1 MKPLLN
7 ILSTTLIAANIVVAT
22 PAIGDSMGS
31 CLPPETIQGNVSF
44 VSGGIGQ
51 SEAMTFQNN
60 AKHFPLEIEFVMKDD
75 PRNAFLANV
84 NVVIRDYAGKAVLRT
99 VSQGPFLLATLP
111 QGKYWITAN
120 LDGIIQREA
129 IHVRDNKHVKT
140 VLVWPKST
148 RLDSN
153 D

>member
-7 ILSTTLIAANIVVAT
+7 ILSTTLIAANIVVGT
-22 PAIGDSMGS
+22 PAISASMES
-31 CLPPETIQGNVSF
+31 YLPLETRQGNVSF

-60 AKHFPLEIEFVMKDD
+60 AKHYPLELEFVMKDD
-75 PRNAFLANV
+75 PTNAFLANV
-84 NVVIRDYAGKAVLRT
+84 NVVIRDNAGKAVLRT

>member
-7 ILSTTLIAANIVVAT
+7 ILSSTLMAANIFVAT
-22 PAIGDSMGS
+22 PAISDSMGS
-31 CLPPETIQGNVSF
+31 SLPPETNQGNVSF

-51 SEAMTFQNN
+51 SEAMTFQNS
-60 AKHFPLEIEFVMKDD
+60 AKHYPLEIEFVMKDE
-75 PRNAFLANV
+75 PTNAFLANV
-84 NVVIRDYAGKAVLRT
+84 DVVIRDNAGKAVLRT
-99 VSQGPFLLATLP
+99 VSQGPFLLASLP
-111 QGKYWITAN
+111 PGKYWITAN

-129 IHVRDNKHVKT
+129 IHVRDNEHEKT
-140 VLVWPKST
+140 ILVWPKST

>member
-22 PAIGDSMGS
+22 PAISASMGS
-31 CLPPETIQGNVSF
+31 CLPPETTQGNVSF

-51 SEAMTFQNN
+51 NEAMTFQNT
-60 AKHFPLEIEFVMKDD
+60 AKNFPLEIEFVMKDE

-84 NVVIRDYAGKAVLRT
+84 NVVIRDDAGKTVLRT

-111 QGKYWITAN
+111 
-120 LDGIIQREA
+120 
-129 IHVRDNKHVKT
+129 
-140 VLVWPKST
+140 
-148 RLDSN
+148 
-153 D
+153 